1 MTKIPGIIR
10 FLERNASHAAN
21 KPPQDQLSCIRK
33 MLELLQ
39 CNMSDTSF
47 LFHVPIL
54 KDSNELCIKKILKQ
68 KCNIAMP

>member
-10 FLERNASHAAN
+10 FLERNATHAAN

-33 MLELLQ
+33 TLELLQ

-47 LFHVPIL
+47 LFM
-54 KDSNELCIKKILKQ
+54 SQ
-68 KCNIAMP
+68 F

>member
-10 FLERNASHAAN
+10 VLERNASHAAN

-33 MLELLQ
+33 TLELLQ

-54 KDSNELCIKKILKQ
+54 KDLEHQTKYV
-68 KCNIAMP
+68 